1 MSTERRPGAGFSLV
15 ELGIA
20 ALILGLTLLPVLGLI
35 QFGVRGT
42 AQALHLSRAF
52 HAARSVVD
60 AVESLEWAQI
70 DDANVQMLLSAVEVP
85 DGISRPHVDA
95 VETIAQALADGSPF
109 EAKVVTVRVGWE
121 RTEGSVAEGEVV
133 MRAVVAR
140 PW

>member
-1 MSTERRPGAGFSLV
+1 MSTERRPRAGFSLV

-85 DGISRPHVDA
+85 EIG
-95 VETIAQALADGSPF
+95 
-109 EAKVVTVRVGWE
+109 
-121 RTEGSVAEGEVV
+121 
-133 MRAVVAR
+133 RASCR
-140 PW
+140 EECRL